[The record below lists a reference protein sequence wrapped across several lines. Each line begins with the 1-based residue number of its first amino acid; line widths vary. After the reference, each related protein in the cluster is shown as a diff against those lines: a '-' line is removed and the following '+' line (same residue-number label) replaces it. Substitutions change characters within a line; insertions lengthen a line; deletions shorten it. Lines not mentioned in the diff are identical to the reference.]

1 MLVLTTRMTHSLF
14 VHIYPSPHS
23 IVEDTIHLSLLI
35 CTERTIFN
43 SKRLYLLVQLAQS
56 DESLS
61 GSTQSNH
68 HLQFTCSSQG
78 PGSARDYARCNNV
91 IGLLSHRDR
100 VYFYV
105 STESKE

>member
-23 IVEDTIHLSLLI
+23 IVEDTKHLSLLI

-68 HLQFTCSSQG
+68 HLQFTSSSQG
-78 PGSARDYARCNNV
+78 PGSARDYAV
-91 IGLLSHRDR
+91 IM
-100 VYFYV
+100 
-105 STESKE
+105 

>member
-1 MLVLTTRMTHSLF
+1 MTHSLF

-23 IVEDTIHLSLLI
+23 IVEDTKHLSLLI
-35 CTERTIFN
+35 CTEITIFN

-68 HLQFTCSSQG
+68 HYNLPAVVRVQAL
-78 PGSARDYARCNNV
+78 PV
-91 IGLLSHRDR
+91 IRL
-100 VYFYV
+100 
-105 STESKE
+105 